1 MEGEADEGGW
11 GSEFEDDEGVQED
24 DDDTSWKVRRSA
36 IKTIDSIISA
46 RPELLRTLYQ
56 RYAKSLVNRF
66 KERDAN
72 VKCDVLITF
81 QTLLKSTVVS
91 ESVQTIELELSHQPS
106 LLRQRSSTD
115 ELADLVPVIIDSLLK
130 QLNSKNNK
138 VRVTVMNTLASLA
151 HALHSKLEPY
161 FSKILPELEKNM
173 KEH

>member
-1 MEGEADEGGW
+1 LNREHSIDIDNEIAEACLSTFESFVKKCPKEITPYVEKILELSENLISYDPNYTYDENEDANMEGEADEGGW

-81 QTLLKSTVVS
+81 
-91 ESVQTIELELSHQPS
+91 
-106 LLRQRSSTD
+106 
-115 ELADLVPVIIDSLLK
+115 
-130 QLNSKNNK
+130 
-138 VRVTVMNTLASLA
+138 
-151 HALHSKLEPY
+151 
-161 FSKILPELEKNM
+161 
-173 KEH
+173 